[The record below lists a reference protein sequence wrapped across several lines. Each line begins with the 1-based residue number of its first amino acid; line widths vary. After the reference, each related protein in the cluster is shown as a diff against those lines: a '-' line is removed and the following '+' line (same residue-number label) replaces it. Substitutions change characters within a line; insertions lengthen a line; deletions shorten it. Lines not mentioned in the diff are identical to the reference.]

1 MWSAIRRYAAPTVL
15 CVLIL
20 VMIRLSSFAEEAAQ
34 IDNRERTIRL
44 AYLSAMLA
52 EVDRND
58 AKVALQVWTEHLS
71 QEEGLKWKT
80 SSEIYDSLDEIVRAL
95 QAKEV
100 DMVSFSALDYLRI
113 RDKVPLVA
121 DICSAWSDSPFGVE
135 LLLVRKD
142 SGISSLADLQGK
154 GLIIEKLATGGLPQ
168 IWIDVLLHRQGLP
181 AHTRHFGSVKLV
193 DKPSAAA
200 MPVFFG
206 QTTACI
212 VRESGYKTIVEMN
225 PQIDQTLKVLERSPE
240 CLRAL
245 ALYRA
250 DYPEEDRKRLNRS
263 AIKLHNSVKGQQ
275 ILTLFKTEKI
285 ISYDP
290 SFLKTTEALLKEYE
304 SIPQPRSKGK

>member
-1 MWSAIRRYAAPTVL
+1 
-15 CVLIL
+15 
-20 VMIRLSSFAEEAAQ
+20 
-34 IDNRERTIRL
+34 
-44 AYLSAMLA
+44 
-52 EVDRND
+52 
-58 AKVALQVWTEHLS
+58 
-71 QEEGLKWKT
+71 
-80 SSEIYDSLDEIVRAL
+80 
-95 QAKEV
+95 
-100 DMVSFSALDYLRI
+100 
-113 RDKVPLVA
+113 
-121 DICSAWSDSPFGVE
+121 

-285 ISYDP
+285 IPYDP

-304 SIPQPRSKGK
+304 SILQPRSKGK